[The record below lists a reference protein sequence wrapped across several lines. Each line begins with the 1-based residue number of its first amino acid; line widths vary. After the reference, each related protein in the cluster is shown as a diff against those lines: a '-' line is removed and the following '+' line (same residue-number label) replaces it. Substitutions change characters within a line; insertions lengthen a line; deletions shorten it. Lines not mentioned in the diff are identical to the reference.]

1 MRDYSL
7 FLRILAERVYEARA
21 TDLPIRDTSDF
32 HAWLVEL
39 SEIADNADTP
49 QEFFEQI

>member
-1 MRDYSL
+1 VRDYSL